1 MTIITL
7 RRTRVVGDVMI
18 ITTERREMIE
28 ITTIV
33 DLITRLNY
41 DNGDDNYEG
50 SKGKMNYDADDDGNQ
65 KKMKVQ

>member
-33 DLITRLNY
+33 ELITRMNY

-50 SKGKMNYDADDDGNQ
+50 G
-65 KKMKVQ
+65 